1 MIVTER
7 IARKFDAIIEAE
19 YEVRRAHALAAMG
32 NDMDTRFRG
41 ERDLK
46 VCRAKLNAL
55 LDALTMEEANEF
67 GPYRA
72 AAKNLPLS

>member
-7 IARKFDAIIEAE
+7 IARKFDAIIDAE
-19 YEVRRAHALAAMG
+19 YEVRRSHALAAMG
-32 NDMDTRFRG
+32 SDINIRYRG

-46 VCRAKLNAL
+46 TSRAKMNAL
-55 LDALTMEEANEF
+55 IDALTMEEAAEF

-72 AAKNLPLS
+72 AQKRRLS